1 MFRILQF
8 HCHGKVIH
16 TQMNISWNSLV
27 VPWLGLH
34 TCSGVARVQFLV
46 RELGSLKPRSMGGKK
61 SRCFPG
67 GPVVKNPLCNARDA
81 SLIPGPGRSLML
93 RSK

>member
-61 SRCFPG
+61 KQVLPWWSSG
-67 GPVVKNPLCNARDA
+67 
-81 SLIPGPGRSLML
+81 
-93 RSK
+93 